1 MSPDAR
7 HIHPGRGRGLKKSL
21 PRPDAWVFVLV
32 LIMSFLVSVD
42 SLAVSLSLSCQSIIG
57 GSHSGAKKSIESQ
70 GIWQASTILA
80 QIETKQSTLKIKTQ
94 SETPAMILEGA
105 TVGTG
110 WPIADGYVVT
120 SNHVVAGCQDVVVIS
135 TQGVELPARLALGD
149 QVKDIAILEVSD
161 TGKLPPALPLAKKKA
176 RLGTA
181 VFTIGFPRVDYMG
194 RSPKLFTGVISSVN
208 GLHDDP
214 ASYHTTVPVQPG
226 NSGGPLLNMNG
237 EVVGLVTSML
247 GLRDKE
253 NGDIRM
259 LQNAS
264 CALKISSV
272 EKLFP
277 LLPKRDPAI
286 EVLPRDAGS
295 LEALAERIEGSILLV
310 VARQAKSLNAQSEN
324 PVAINEQ

>member
-7 HIHPGRGRGLKKSL
+7 HINPGKGQGLKKCL
-21 PRPDAWVFVLV
+21 PRLAPWVLV
-32 LIMSFLVSVD
+32 LALILSFLLLAD
-42 SLAVSLSLSCQSIIG
+42 SLAVSFTLSGQFISG
-57 GSHSGAKKSIESQ
+57 GPNFAAYKSTESQ
-70 GIWQASTILA
+70 NIWPGFTILA
-80 QIETKQSTLKIKTQ
+80 QIETEQSTLKIERQ
-94 SETPAMILEGA
+94 SHLPAMTLEGA
-105 TVGTG
+105 SVGTG
-110 WPIADGYVVT
+110 WPTADGYVVT
-120 SNHVVAGCQDVVVIS
+120 SNHVVAGCQNVVVIS
-135 TQGVELPARLALGD
+135 TLGEELPARLALGD

-161 TGKLPPALPLAKKKA
+161 AGKLPPALPLAKKKA

-214 ASYHTTVPVQPG
+214 ASYHTTIPVQPG

-253 NGDIRM
+253 DGDIRI

-264 CALKISSV
+264 CALKIASV
-272 EKLFP
+272 EKLLP
-277 LLPKRDPAI
+277 LLPKRAPAL
-286 EVLPRDAGS
+286 EVLPRNSGS

-310 VARQAKSLNAQSEN
+310 VAKQGKSLNLHRQN
-324 PVAINEQ
+324 PVDMGEQ

>member
-1 MSPDAR
+1 M
-7 HIHPGRGRGLKKSL
+7 
-21 PRPDAWVFVLV
+21 FVLA
-32 LIMSFLVSVD
+32 LILSFLLSAD
-42 SLAVSLSLSCQSIIG
+42 SLAVSLTLSGQSI
-57 GSHSGAKKSIESQ
+57 SGAPNSAAYKSTEFQ
-70 GIWQASTILA
+70 RIWQGYTILA
-80 QIETKQSTLKIKTQ
+80 QIETEQSTLKTETQ
-94 SETPAMILEGA
+94 SDPHAMILEGA
-105 TVGTG
+105 SVGTG

-120 SNHVVAGCQDVVVIS
+120 SNHVVAGCRDVVVIS

-214 ASYHTTVPVQPG
+214 ASYHTTIPVQPG

-253 NGDIRM
+253 KGDIRI
-259 LQNAS
+259 LQNSS
-264 CALKISSV
+264 CALKIASV

-277 LLPKRDPAI
+277 LLPKRDLAI
-286 EVLPRDAGS
+286 EVLPRNSGS
-295 LEALAERIEGSILLV
+295 LETLAERVEGSILLV
-310 VARQAKSLNAQSEN
+310 VARQGKPLIPHWEN
-324 PVAINEQ
+324 PVDMGEQ